1 MMVHSVSDGVGDMHL
16 KTDSVSSTNGQTEN
30 YKSVYKVGL
39 PPRRNF
45 FREFAD
51 AVKET
56 LFADDPLR
64 PYKDQ
69 PKSRKLLL
77 GLQFLFPVLEWGRY
91 YNLSKFKGD
100 VIAGLTIASL
110 CIPQKRKSLFW
121 VPAIA
126 PLISVVLSTLLVD
139 LTRADKYVSAAFL
152 LLLLLLQLV
161 LANPG
166 PVVIE
171 KLYSA
176 KFPELIGHDKVFLTV
191 AEAVMTC
198 TPKAREDV

>member
-45 FREFAD
+45 VREFAD

-152 LLLLLLQLV
+152 LLQLV

>member
-16 KTDSVSSTNGQTEN
+16 KTDSLSSTDGQTEN

-45 FREFAD
+45 IREFAD

-56 LFADDPLR
+56 LFSDDPLR

-110 CIPQKRKSLFW
+110 CIPQ
-121 VPAIA
+121 VHNIPCDI
-126 PLISVVLSTLLVD
+126 
-139 LTRADKYVSAAFL
+139 
-152 LLLLLLQLV
+152 
-161 LANPG
+161 
-166 PVVIE
+166 
-171 KLYSA
+171 
-176 KFPELIGHDKVFLTV
+176 
-191 AEAVMTC
+191 
-198 TPKAREDV
+198 